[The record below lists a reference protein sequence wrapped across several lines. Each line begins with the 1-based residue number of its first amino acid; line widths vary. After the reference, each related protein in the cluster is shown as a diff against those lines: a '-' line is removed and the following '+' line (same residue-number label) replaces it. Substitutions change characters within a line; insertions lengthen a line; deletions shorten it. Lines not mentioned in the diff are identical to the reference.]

1 MKAFE
6 LTLSVVLFAMAACTT
21 PSEPRLNSSAE
32 ILPRPTKMVHH
43 DGVFTIDANT
53 TLCYDESVAK
63 VADILC
69 EYVPFAKRGGEC
81 NSENAVRLLLDNSLG
96 KEAYTLTIDQS
107 GVTIKGGDYGG
118 VLYGME
124 SLLQLLPYDVFT
136 KGAKLPLAA
145 QYVEIE
151 DSPRFPFRGMMMDMS
166 SDYYT

>member
-1 MKAFE
+1 MKIYY
-6 LTLSVVLFAMAACTT
+6 TLLSALLLVVTACSSPKQT
-21 PSEPRLNSSAE
+21 PSEPRLNSTAE

-81 NSENAVRLLLDNSLG
+81 KGENAVRLLLDTTLG

-118 VLYGME
+118 VL
-124 SLLQLLPYDVFT
+124 
-136 KGAKLPLAA
+136 
-145 QYVEIE
+145 
-151 DSPRFPFRGMMMDMS
+151 
-166 SDYYT
+166 